1 MVNRYNQIPAQVGNS
16 EEVMAT
22 ENTKEINK
30 EVQCCG
36 LDTTPQARALVV
48 SERAGAA
55 DPIPFHRHCQKT
67 VCSAYGYNGNG
78 ATWETLS
85 PPEAVNDLANLNLG
99 LQTGETW
106 ISKFQLNRDN
116 ITQDLRTILE
126 LIDATA
132 GYIAKDWNLTFKNN
146 NNVLITSG
154 TMSPWRDTNLN
165 YTFSGFGRDISL
177 SIDGQPLSFNTMKD
191 NGHEMTEVTFT
202 RGFLQVNF
210 NGEEVKRVNGIVM
223 PDNATIDIDQDF
235 NKHPTSGYSGY
246 LPAGGPVDGRF
257 HVFRHSESNAT
268 DLTPTF
274 VIDEKYATSDSHA
287 PIVEWELHLKNI
299 RTSGNIQVNTPSV
312 KVGDSSTFFN
322 RMVALTDQMYVEP
335 GKTNVYVFRADMYS
349 TTKVL
354 TYSLAYVY

>member
-1 MVNRYNQIPAQVGNS
+1 
-16 EEVMAT
+16 MAT

-30 EVQCCG
+30 EVQCCE
-36 LDTTPQARALVV
+36 LDTTPQARDLVV

-78 ATWETLS
+78 ATWKTLS
-85 PPEAVNDLANLNLG
+85 PPEEVNDLANLNLG

-132 GYIAKDWNLTFKNN
+132 GYIAKDWNLIFKNN

-177 SIDGQPLSFNTMKD
+177 SIDGQPLNFNTMKE
-191 NGHEMTEVTFT
+191 NGHETTEVTFT
-202 RGFLQVNF
+202 RG
-210 NGEEVKRVNGIVM
+210 
-223 PDNATIDIDQDF
+223 
-235 NKHPTSGYSGY
+235 
-246 LPAGGPVDGRF
+246 
-257 HVFRHSESNAT
+257 
-268 DLTPTF
+268 
-274 VIDEKYATSDSHA
+274 
-287 PIVEWELHLKNI
+287 
-299 RTSGNIQVNTPSV
+299 
-312 KVGDSSTFFN
+312 
-322 RMVALTDQMYVEP
+322 
-335 GKTNVYVFRADMYS
+335 
-349 TTKVL
+349 
-354 TYSLAYVY
+354 